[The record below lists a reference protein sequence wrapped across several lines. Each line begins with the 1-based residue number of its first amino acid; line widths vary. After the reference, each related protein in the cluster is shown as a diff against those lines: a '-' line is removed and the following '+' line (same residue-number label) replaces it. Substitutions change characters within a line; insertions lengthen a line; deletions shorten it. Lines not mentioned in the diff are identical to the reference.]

1 MAIRILEI
9 AFDDNDIGMQKLA
22 AKIAIE
28 LREEFSA
35 KFGGVNRVEL
45 SRVAP
50 EQQKIVPLYGHMKT
64 RSRIN
69 NVVQLSGIAH
79 PHLDGPGN
87 GGSAA

>member
-1 MAIRILEI
+1 MDQVIHIQGDILS
-9 AFDDNDIGMQKLA
+9 
-22 AKIAIE
+22 
-28 LREEFSA
+28 REELA
-35 KFGGVNRVEL
+35 EICRNFGFRQ
-45 SRVAP
+45 
-50 EQQKIVPLYGHMKT
+50 EQRNGTIRLVRAEEKPKSGGIVPLYGHMKT